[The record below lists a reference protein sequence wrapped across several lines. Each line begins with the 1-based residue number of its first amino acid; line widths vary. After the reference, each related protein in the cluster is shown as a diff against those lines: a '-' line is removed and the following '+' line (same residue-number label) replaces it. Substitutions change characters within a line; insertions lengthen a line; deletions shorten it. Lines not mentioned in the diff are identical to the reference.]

1 MIHQQGSVREWLGK
15 FTLAKPTHDEIEAAK
30 KWAAF
35 AESKYSDKWVCD
47 RPTSCGGCFA
57 RDHKK
62 LYG

>member
-35 AESKYSDKWVCD
+35 AESKYSDK
-47 RPTSCGGCFA
+47 
-57 RDHKK
+57 
-62 LYG
+62 